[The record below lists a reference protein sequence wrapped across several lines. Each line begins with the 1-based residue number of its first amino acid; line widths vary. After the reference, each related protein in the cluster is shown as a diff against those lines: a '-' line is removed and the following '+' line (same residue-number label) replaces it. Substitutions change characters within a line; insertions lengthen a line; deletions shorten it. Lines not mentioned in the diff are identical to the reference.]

1 MFKSREL
8 SGDDVVSAV
17 CEWICLFF
25 LLFVFVICDN
35 SVDRVL
41 HGLLLFH
48 GELSAK
54 RVVQNA
60 LVLVQISKKN
70 IHCTL

>member
-1 MFKSREL
+1 M
-8 SGDDVVSAV
+8 D
-17 CEWICLFF
+17 LFVI

-60 LVLVQISKKN
+60 LVLVHIPKKN
-70 IHCTL
+70 IHRTL

>member
-1 MFKSREL
+1 MMWFPL
-8 SGDDVVSAV
+8 CVNGFV
-17 CEWICLFF
+17 CF

-54 RVVQNA
+54 RAMQNA

-70 IHCTL
+70 VHCTL

>member
-1 MFKSREL
+1 MMWFPL
-8 SGDDVVSAV
+8 CVSWFV
-17 CEWICLFF
+17 CF

-48 GELSAK
+48 GELSTK
-54 RVVQNA
+54 RVVQHA
-60 LVLVQISKKN
+60 LVLVHLPKEKV
-70 IHCTL
+70 HRTL